1 MPKNPK
7 EVASKLTTLISAWET
22 LQPTKLFA
30 GMTLEQFKARV
41 QPSLQ
46 MRTQLSTLRNQATQS
61 LTLRYQ
67 HDSSS
72 QDLVNRV
79 VNAIKGDP
87 DEGDD
92 GPLYAALGYIPKSQ
106 RLSGLTRKGQATS
119 PVEPAVK

>member
-7 EVASKLTTLISAWET
+7 EVASKLETLISAWET
-22 LQPTKLFA
+22 LQPTKSFA
-30 GMTLEQFKARV
+30 GMTLEQFKDRV

-46 MRTQLSTLRNQATQS
+46 TRTQLSTLRDQATQS
-61 LTLRYQ
+61 RTLRFQ

-72 QDLVNRV
+72 HDLVNRV

-92 GPLYAALGYIPKSQ
+92 GPLYAALGYVPKSQ
-106 RLSGLTRKGQATS
+106 RRSGLTRKGLTTS
-119 PVEPAVK
+119 PVEPAAK